1 MIFNELAGQLESLFF
16 EFENYSN
23 RKDEIELTLEDL
35 DKELKN
41 LEELSRQ
48 MQVKHLN
55 KKLLIINKKVYFW
68 KIYRNF
74 DFLIKKL

>member
-55 KKLLIINKKVYFW
+55 KKFIN
-68 KIYRNF
+68 N
-74 DFLIKKL
+74 

>member
-41 LEELSRQ
+41 LEELSR
-48 MQVKHLN
+48 
-55 KKLLIINKKVYFW
+55 
-68 KIYRNF
+68 
-74 DFLIKKL
+74 